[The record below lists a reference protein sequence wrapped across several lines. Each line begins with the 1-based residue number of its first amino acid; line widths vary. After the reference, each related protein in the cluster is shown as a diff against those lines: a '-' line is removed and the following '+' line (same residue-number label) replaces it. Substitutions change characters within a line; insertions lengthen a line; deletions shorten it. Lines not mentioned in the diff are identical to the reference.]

1 MVDLVLHPGH
11 SKCGSTTI
19 QDFIYNNRVVFRQ
32 RGIFLPDVN
41 FNFPNNKQYQFQLTQ
56 TPRDYLAKIQSGEV
70 NIAELETKLD
80 QLISTAEEQGC
91 RRVIISAENLI
102 NAISSEK
109 TKSIH
114 ELFNRK
120 FSSVRV
126 VYYIRKQDSLFVS
139 AWQQWGHKAGES
151 LDSYIK
157 KMSKTKFGDFLFIAR
172 HLRKYYP
179 EQMVK
184 VFPLNRKYLVKEN
197 LLFDFCS
204 RSQIN
209 VNNLNM
215 DIQDS
220 NSGLSS
226 AMCHSLSR
234 INEVYSDIHDQ
245 KVKEHITELC
255 PNSDKL
261 LNTKYRHDLSRELT
275 SLLYDKFQESNE
287 LLAKRY
293 FPKIPFDEVLSLKLL
308 TENSDETAALY
319 EKIQKLED
327 LTALQMDMILTLRS
341 KMDKV

>member
-19 QDFIYNNRVVFRQ
+19 QDFIYNNREVFRQ

-41 FNFPNNKQYQFQLTQ
+41 FNFPNSEQYQFQLTQ
-56 TPRDYLAKIQSGEV
+56 TPRDYLAKVQSGEIS
-70 NIAELETKLD
+70 IAELEEKLD
-80 QLISTAEEQGC
+80 RLISSAEEQGC

-102 NAISSEK
+102 NAIASEK

-114 ELFNRK
+114 ELLNRK
-120 FSSVRV
+120 FSSVRI
-126 VYYIRKQDSLFVS
+126 VYYIRKQDSLMVS
-139 AWQQWGHKAGES
+139 AWQQWGHKAGET

-157 KMSKTKFGDFLFIAR
+157 KMSKTKFGNFLFITR

-179 EQMVK
+179 NQVVK
-184 VFPLNRKYLVKEN
+184 VFPLSRKHLVKEN

-204 RSQIN
+204 RAQIN

-234 INEVYSDIHDQ
+234 INDIYSDIHDQ
-245 KVKEHITELC
+245 KIKDRITEIC
-255 PNSDKL
+255 PNSTTL
-261 LNTKYRHDLSRELT
+261 LSKKYQHDLSSELA
-275 SLLYDKFQESNE
+275 SLLYDKYQESNE

-293 FPKIPFDEVLSLKLL
+293 FPKVPFDEVLSLKP
-308 TENSDETAALY
+308 TIESDDEILMLN
-319 EKIQKLED
+319 EKIKKLED
-327 LTALQMDMILTLRS
+327 LTALQMDMILTLQS
-341 KMDKV
+341 KVSKL